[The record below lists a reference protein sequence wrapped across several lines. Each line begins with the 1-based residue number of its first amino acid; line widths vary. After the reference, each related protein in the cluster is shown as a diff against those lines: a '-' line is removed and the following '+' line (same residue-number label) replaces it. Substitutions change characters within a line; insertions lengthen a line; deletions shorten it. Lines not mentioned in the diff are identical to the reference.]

1 MEMQLVS
8 DFYEAKV
15 LCTSSDVLAMIRI
28 PMFRALRLLPL
39 APVLKR
45 ITVSL

>member
-1 MEMQLVS
+1 MKMQLVS

-15 LCTSSDVLAMIRI
+15 VCKSSDVLAMVRI

-39 APVLKR
+39 ASVLKQ